1 MPDNTYIP
9 WHLRNIRPATK
20 GLFSPRSLEDTT
32 SRRTW
37 NATVGQADKI
47 AQWKYQIRKTG
58 LPIYLPLEPQNDT
71 RHRIET
77 TATLSERRRW
87 EFGPFPD

>member
-9 WHLRNIRPATK
+9 WHLRNITPATK

-37 NATVGQADKI
+37 NATVGKADKM
-47 AQWKYQIRKTG
+47 AEWKYQIRKMVTQYPKDG
-58 LPIYLPLEPQNDT
+58 PTYLSPSRAPEGHKAQDRNDG
-71 RHRIET
+71 H
-77 TATLSERRRW
+77 AQ
-87 EFGPFPD
+87 